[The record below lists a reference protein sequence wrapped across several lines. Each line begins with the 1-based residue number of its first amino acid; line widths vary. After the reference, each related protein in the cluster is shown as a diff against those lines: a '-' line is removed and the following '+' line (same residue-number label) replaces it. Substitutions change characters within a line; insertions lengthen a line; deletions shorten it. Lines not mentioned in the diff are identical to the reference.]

1 MFNQVIPAVFGG
13 VTYQRGRHIRK
24 NDYVEQ
30 ADDGLSEYFKHSK
43 RKWSVIIILAVT
55 MAVTAFVT
63 LKIDIG
69 SISLGE
75 LFSIIFDKHNP
86 NNKPED
92 VILIWNLYVPRIVSA
107 LLAGFALGV
116 AGAVMQCV
124 LRNPLGSPYTL
135 GVSNAAAFGA
145 SLGIVILGG
154 GIVLGQ
160 SDAKILIENPYIVAM
175 SAFLWAI
182 IATLIIVLLVK
193 RTKVSPETMV
203 LAGVAIS
210 SIFGAGISALQYIFN
225 DMALS
230 TIVFWQFGSLG
241 KANWNELIL
250 IAIVAL
256 AAIVFFFL
264 KRWDYNALSSGPDVA
279 KSLGINVDGLQTMTL
294 VAAALVT
301 AMVVSFMGIIA
312 FVGLLGPH
320 IIRML
325 VGNDHRYLIPGS
337 MVLGALILLVA
348 DCVGQNMFTFTLP
361 VGIITS
367 FLGGPLFLY
376 LLIKGYRRRP
386 TKVG

>member
-1 MFNQVIPAVFGG
+1 
-13 VTYQRGRHIRK
+13 
-24 NDYVEQ
+24 
-30 ADDGLSEYFKHSK
+30 
-43 RKWSVIIILAVT
+43 

-75 LFSIIFDKHNP
+75 LFLIIFDKHNP

-92 VILIWNLYVPRIVSA
+92 VILIWKLYIPRIVSA

-135 GVSNAAAFGA
+135 GVSSAAAFGA
-145 SLGIVILGG
+145 SLGIVVLGG

-182 IATLIIVLLVK
+182 VATMVIVLLVK
-193 RTKVSPETMV
+193 RTKISPETMV

-210 SIFGAGISALQYIFN
+210 SIFGAGISALQYIFS
-225 DMALS
+225 DVALS
-230 TIVFWQFGSLG
+230 SIVFWQFGSLG
-241 KANWNELIL
+241 KANWNELGLTAVVAVIV
-250 IAIVAL
+250 IAY
-256 AAIVFFFL
+256 FFM
-264 KRWDYNALSSGPDVA
+264 KRWDYNALGSGPDVA
-279 KSLGINVDGLQTMTL
+279 KSLGIDVDHIQIITL
-294 VAAALVT
+294 IGAALIT
-301 AMVVSFMGIIA
+301 ALVVSFMGIIA

-325 VGNDHRYLIPGS
+325 VGNDYRYLIPGS
-337 MVLGALILLVA
+337 MALGALILLIA

-386 TKVG
+386 AKA